1 MVAKIR
7 EYIYFNKRKIM
18 VGLVVVVG
26 GVGFFFFNFDKLDKR
41 ENDGGEVSLLAEKN
55 QEVVKNDGQE
65 EKEVKKEE
73 KSNCYFDVKGEVN
86 KPGVYFLDCDKRV
99 IDALKSAGGVKK
111 TADTSVIN
119 LSQKIRD
126 GMVIVVYSKA
136 EIKNYLKTKEELQL
150 KIDYCQETMI
160 DNDACLE
167 GEGEKPNNNSN
178 KLVNINTASMTELMS
193 LSGIGETKAQ
203 NIILYRNKTPFKT
216 IEDLLKVEG
225 IGESIYVNIK
235 ENITV

>member
-1 MVAKIR
+1 MLEKFK
-7 EYIYFNKRKIM
+7 EYIYFNKKRIM
-18 VGLVVVVG
+18 VGLVILVG
-26 GVGFFFFNFDKLDKR
+26 GVGFVLLNFDDLNR
-41 ENDGGEVSLLAEKN
+41 RGNAGGEVSLSDEEKT
-55 QEVVKNDGQE
+55 EIVKNDSQD
-65 EKEVKKEE
+65 EKEVKEDQ

-111 TADTSVIN
+111 TADTSVVN
-119 LSQKIRD
+119 LSQKISD

-136 EIKNYLKTKEELQL
+136 EIKDYLKTKEEQQL
-150 KIDYCQETMI
+150 KIDYCQKTMI
-160 DNDACLE
+160 NNDACLD
-167 GEGEKPNNNSN
+167 GDNEKPNNDSN
-178 KLVNINTASMTELMS
+178 KMVNINTASMTELMS